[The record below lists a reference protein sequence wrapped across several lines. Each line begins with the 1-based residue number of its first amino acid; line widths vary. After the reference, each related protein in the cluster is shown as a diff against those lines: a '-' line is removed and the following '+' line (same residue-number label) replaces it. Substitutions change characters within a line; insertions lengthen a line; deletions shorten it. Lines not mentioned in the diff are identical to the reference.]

1 MTGYFDNLSESVVD
15 ALVIAQSETRDFGVK
30 EIGNLTLFLGIL
42 AEAKSRAAAELNAL
56 GVNYESVKPV
66 ATKFFRYSQEPGAL
80 GQLKQALRDLQIRLT
95 GIPLSQAANRTFE
108 FAHTQAQSRGSQI
121 LPEDLLLIML
131 RQRDPELV
139 ILLGKLKVNLGW
151 LQEKVLQLLETEPQ
165 Y

>member
-1 MTGYFDNLSESVVD
+1 MTGYFDNLSESVVE
-15 ALVIAQSETRDFGVK
+15 ALVIAQAETKDFGVK

-66 ATKFFRYSQEPGAL
+66 ATKFFRYAQAPGAL
-80 GQLKQALRDLQIRLT
+80 GQLKQALRDLQIRIM
-95 GIPLSQAANRTFE
+95 GIPLSQGANRTFE
-108 FAHTQAQSRGSQI
+108 FAQKQAEIRGSQI

-131 RQRDPELV
+131 RQKDPELT
-139 ILLGKLKVNLGW
+139 ILLGKLKVNMAW
-151 LQEKVLQLLETEPQ
+151 LQEKVLQLLETETK